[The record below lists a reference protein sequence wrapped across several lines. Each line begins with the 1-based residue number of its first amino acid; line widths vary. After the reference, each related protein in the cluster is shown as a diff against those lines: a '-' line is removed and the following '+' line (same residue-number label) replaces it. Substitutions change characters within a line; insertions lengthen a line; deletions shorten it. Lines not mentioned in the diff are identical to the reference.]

1 MNTIMIIAG
10 ESSGEL
16 YGALL
21 ARELKQRDPDM
32 RIIGVGGQRMQEAGV
47 ELISTISDAFGLVE
61 AVASLQK
68 IKDSY
73 RRVVAAMKEL
83 SPSVLVLIDYP
94 DFNLKVAGKAKSLG
108 IQILYYVS
116 PQVWAWRKGRVK
128 KIAKL
133 VNKMAVI
140 LPFEEKLYRDA
151 GVPCEFVGHPIME
164 EIEAVLKSTVI
175 SQQSLKKDKNQI
187 PITNDQWPVTNDL
200 KVSDQCPV
208 TNDFPVGDQCPA
220 TDDPKYSELRSCFKS
235 SLGFNPEKPLLSL
248 LPGSRPH
255 ELQKLLP
262 VMIEVIRKI
271 KSDSALKP
279 FKEYQFCMPLAPNTD
294 ERKYSLF
301 FAQLNEEGVA
311 IRKGESVRVLAAS
324 DLAVVA
330 SGTATLQTAF
340 LEVPMVV
347 VYKLSPLT
355 FHLGRRIVKVT
366 HISLINILSGRTVV
380 RELLQEEANPEEV
393 IQELGRILLDTE
405 YREDMLRQYRTVRE
419 QFQGMSPSRRVAEM
433 ITGMMG
439 QK

>member
-1 MNTIMIIAG
+1 MNTVMIIAG

-16 YGALL
+16 YGSLL

-47 ELISTISDAFGLVE
+47 ELISTISDAFGLLE

-68 IKDSY
+68 IKDTY
-73 RRVVAAMKEL
+73 KRVVAAMKEL
-83 SPSVLVLIDYP
+83 SPRVLVLIDYP

-116 PQVWAWRKGRVK
+116 PQVWAWRKGRVR

-133 VNKMAVI
+133 VNRMAVI

-164 EIEAVLKSTVI
+164 EIEAVLKATVI
-175 SQQSLKKDKNQI
+175 SQRSFIKN
-187 PITNDQWPVTNDL
+187 NDR
-200 KVSDQCPV
+200 CP
-208 TNDFPVGDQCPA
+208 T
-220 TDDPKYSELRSCFKS
+220 TDDLKYSELRSCFKS
-235 SLGFNPEKPLLSL
+235 ALGLNPEKPLLSL

-255 ELQKLLP
+255 ELEKLLP
-262 VMIEVIRKI
+262 VMRDVIRKI
-271 KSDSALKP
+271 KSDAALKP
-279 FKEYQFCMPLAPNTD
+279 LKEYQFCIPLAPNTD
-294 ERKYSLF
+294 EHRYSLF

-380 RELLQEEANPEEV
+380 RELLQEEANPEEIV
-393 IQELGRILLDTE
+393 KELARILRDTE
-405 YREDMLRQYRTVRE
+405 YREDMLRQYRTIRE
-419 QFQGMSPSRRVAEM
+419 QFQGRSPSRRVAEI
-433 ITGMMG
+433 ITGMIG
-439 QK
+439 RK

>member
-1 MNTIMIIAG
+1 MNTVMIIAG

-16 YGALL
+16 YGSLL

-32 RIIGVGGQRMQEAGV
+32 RVIGVGGQRMQEAGV
-47 ELISTISDAFGLVE
+47 ELISAISDAFGLVE

-68 IKDSY
+68 IKETY
-73 RRVVAAMKEL
+73 KRVVAAMKEQ
-83 SPSVLVLIDYP
+83 SPRVLVLIDYP

-133 VNKMAVI
+133 VNRMAVI

-200 KVSDQCPV
+200 KDSDQCPV
-208 TNDFPVGDQCPA
+208 TNDL
-220 TDDPKYSELRSCFKS
+220 KYSALRSCFKS
-235 SLGFNPEKPLLSL
+235 SLGLDPDKPLLSL

-271 KSDSALKP
+271 KNDSAFKP

-294 ERKYSLF
+294 ELKYSLF
-301 FAQLNEEGVA
+301 FAQLNKEGVA
-311 IRKGESVRVLAAS
+311 IRKGESVKVLAAS

-380 RELLQEEANPEEV
+380 RELLQEEANPEE
-393 IQELGRILLDTE
+393 ITKELERILIETE

-439 QK
+439 RK

>member
-1 MNTIMIIAG
+1 MNTVMIIAG

-16 YGALL
+16 YGSLL

-32 RIIGVGGQRMQEAGV
+32 HIIGVGGQRMQEAGV
-47 ELISTISDAFGLVE
+47 ELISAISDAFGLVE

-68 IKDSY
+68 IKETY
-73 RRVVAAMKEL
+73 RRVIAAMKEQ
-83 SPSVLVLIDYP
+83 SPRVLVLIDYP

-108 IQILYYVS
+108 IPILYYVS

-133 VNKMAVI
+133 VNRMAVI

-151 GVPCEFVGHPIME
+151 GVPCEFVGHPILE
-164 EIEAVLKSTVI
+164 EIESILYGEGRNLPPLSPPLVRGGMGGCLTPNSV
-175 SQQSLKKDKNQI
+175 
-187 PITNDQWPVTNDL
+187 
-200 KVSDQCPV
+200 
-208 TNDFPVGDQCPA
+208 
-220 TDDPKYSELRSCFKS
+220 LRSCFKS
-235 SLGFNPEKPLLSL
+235 SLGLDPEKPLLSL

-271 KSDSALKP
+271 KNDSAFKP

-294 ERKYSLF
+294 ELKYSLF
-301 FAQLNEEGVA
+301 FAQLNKEGVA

-380 RELLQEEANPEEV
+380 RELLQEEANPEE
-393 IQELGRILLDTE
+393 ITKELERILIETE
-405 YREDMLRQYRTVRE
+405 YREDMLRHYRTVRE

-439 QK
+439 RK

>member
-1 MNTIMIIAG
+1 MNTVMIIAG

-16 YGALL
+16 YGSLL
-21 ARELKQRDPDM
+21 AQELKQRDPDM

-47 ELISTISDAFGLVE
+47 ELISAISDAFGLVE

-68 IKDSY
+68 IKETY
-73 RRVVAAMKEL
+73 KRVVAAMKEQ
-83 SPSVLVLIDYP
+83 SPQVLVLIDYP

-133 VNKMAVI
+133 VNRMAVI

-151 GVPCEFVGHPIME
+151 GVPCEFVGHPILE
-164 EIEAVLKSTVI
+164 EIESILYGEGRNLPPLSPPLVRGGMGGCLTPNSA
-175 SQQSLKKDKNQI
+175 
-187 PITNDQWPVTNDL
+187 
-200 KVSDQCPV
+200 
-208 TNDFPVGDQCPA
+208 
-220 TDDPKYSELRSCFKS
+220 LRSCFKS
-235 SLGFNPEKPLLSL
+235 SLGLDPEKPLLSL

-271 KSDSALKP
+271 KNDSAFKP

-294 ERKYSLF
+294 ELKYSLF
-301 FAQLNEEGVA
+301 FAQLNKEGVA

-380 RELLQEEANPEEV
+380 RELLQEEANPEE
-393 IQELGRILLDTE
+393 ITKELERILIETE

-439 QK
+439 RK